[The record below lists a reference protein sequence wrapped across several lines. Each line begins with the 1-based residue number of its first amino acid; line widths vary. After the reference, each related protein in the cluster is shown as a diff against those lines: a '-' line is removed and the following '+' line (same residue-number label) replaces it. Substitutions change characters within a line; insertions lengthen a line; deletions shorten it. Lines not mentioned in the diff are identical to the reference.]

1 MDDVLR
7 SGGGVATRH
16 QLLTVAGRQQL
27 DAAMRRGEL
36 VRLLPRILARP
47 WDADSD
53 EIRLRAAV
61 LFAGPG
67 AAVSHLT
74 ALTRWRLPAP
84 PTDDV
89 HVTSTRRL
97 RSPHSSAVIVHHSRV
112 ALAALPIDGVR
123 TVSRAPAIVQSWPML
138 TGAEQ
143 RAPLL
148 VATRERVVA
157 VEELLAVAAGAG
169 KLAGIGE
176 LRGLAEAISAGCR
189 SELEL
194 WGYRD
199 VFDVSGLR
207 HAVRQRGVRVGGRRY
222 LLDMAYEEERVAVE
236 LDGRAYHAS
245 ADQWERDIRRDLAL
259 ATLGWQTIRLSHR
272 RLTTDPDGC
281 RRDVLSVLAN
291 RTHQFR
297 R

>member
-7 SGGGVATRH
+7 SGGGVATRR
-16 QLLTVAGRQQL
+16 QLLTVADRHRI
-27 DAAMRRGEL
+27 DWAMRRGEL

-53 EIRLRAAV
+53 EVRLRAAV

-67 AAVSHLT
+67 AGVSHVT

-84 PTDDV
+84 PTDEV
-89 HVTSTRRL
+89 HVTTTRRL
-97 RSPHSSAVIVHHSRV
+97 RSPRSSAVVVHHSRF
-112 ALAALPIDGVR
+112 ALPVVPIDGVG
-123 TVSRAPAIVQSWPML
+123 TVGRAHAIVQSWPML
-138 TGAEQ
+138 TGADQ

-148 VATRERVVA
+148 VATRERLVA
-157 VEELLAVAAGAG
+157 VNEVLAVAAGG
-169 KLAGIGE
+169 CKLAGVGE

-199 VFDVSGLR
+199 VFDVPGLR
-207 HAVRQRGVRVGGRRY
+207 HAVRQRAVQVGARRY
-222 LLDMAYEEERVAVE
+222 LIDMAYEEERVAVE
-236 LDGRAYHAS
+236 LDGRAYHAA

-272 RLTTDPDGC
+272 RLTTDPIGC
-281 RRDVLSVLAN
+281 RRDVLSVLAG
-291 RTHQFR
+291 RRDHFR